1 MHCPLCIAHPAS
13 YLAVGS
19 SIVPLGMGVSFSLVH
34 LRTGRAPGA
43 PFLPSACSAF
53 VPCRSGH
60 AGNHLDFTQVA
71 FCVRRLPEVAYIAVI
86 PPALPQV
93 HLLPWTLPRH
103 RSFSSLLVVRLVF
116 ASLGCRTRAYLCDHQ
131 QATRPHE
138 SAACGAA
145 LGSVVDCV
153 GSGTPLGSLISGG
166 APTLL
171 CCCLWCSSCPLHPLR
186 PQVPST
192 HRGGIA
198 LIAGSHYIVMGRVY
212 QSAPQPLSVAFRPP
226 GWFLRLLPSLR
237 GESWHFVAHPTYGA
251 GFPTRYIYDTRIY
264 RLRSTCI
271 RPLRG
276 VYGDHRPSFHPDG
289 SSEDSSPCST
299 AS

>member
-1 MHCPLCIAHPAS
+1 
-13 YLAVGS
+13 
-19 SIVPLGMGVSFSLVH
+19 MGVAFSLVH

-60 AGNHLDFTQVA
+60 AGNHLDITQVA

-103 RSFSSLLVVRLVF
+103 RSFSSLPVVRLVF

-145 LGSVVDCV
+145 LGSVVD
-153 GSGTPLGSLISGG
+153 
-166 APTLL
+166 
-171 CCCLWCSSCPLHPLR
+171 
-186 PQVPST
+186 
-192 HRGGIA
+192 
-198 LIAGSHYIVMGRVY
+198 
-212 QSAPQPLSVAFRPP
+212 
-226 GWFLRLLPSLR
+226 
-237 GESWHFVAHPTYGA
+237 
-251 GFPTRYIYDTRIY
+251 
-264 RLRSTCI
+264 
-271 RPLRG
+271 
-276 VYGDHRPSFHPDG
+276 
-289 SSEDSSPCST
+289 
-299 AS
+299 

>member
-1 MHCPLCIAHPAS
+1 MHRKIQDAQVSRHVIVSLALQCELRLSLLGARKGHPSMSRRLHPIVKIDTFTCTLPLLLHDRKTGSASPAPLLDIVCLALPVVHCSSCILPCGRLINCAF
-13 YLAVGS
+13 
-19 SIVPLGMGVSFSLVH
+19 GMGVAFSLVH

-103 RSFSSLLVVRLVF
+103 RSFSSLPVVRLVF

-153 GSGTPLGSLISGG
+153 GLGTPLGSLISGG

-171 CCCLWCSSCPLHPLR
+171 CCCLWCSSCPLHPL
-186 PQVPST
+186 
-192 HRGGIA
+192 
-198 LIAGSHYIVMGRVY
+198 
-212 QSAPQPLSVAFRPP
+212 
-226 GWFLRLLPSLR
+226 
-237 GESWHFVAHPTYGA
+237 
-251 GFPTRYIYDTRIY
+251 
-264 RLRSTCI
+264 
-271 RPLRG
+271 
-276 VYGDHRPSFHPDG
+276 
-289 SSEDSSPCST
+289 
-299 AS
+299 

>member
-1 MHCPLCIAHPAS
+1 MIHSLAPCRFSFTTGKQVQRLLHLCWISSALHCPLCIAPPAS
-13 YLAVGS
+13 CLAVGS

-60 AGNHLDFTQVA
+60 AGNHLDITQVA

-103 RSFSSLLVVRLVF
+103 RSFSSLPVVRLVF

-171 CCCLWCSSCPLHPLR
+171 CCCLWCSSCPLHPL
-186 PQVPST
+186 
-192 HRGGIA
+192 
-198 LIAGSHYIVMGRVY
+198 
-212 QSAPQPLSVAFRPP
+212 
-226 GWFLRLLPSLR
+226 
-237 GESWHFVAHPTYGA
+237 
-251 GFPTRYIYDTRIY
+251 
-264 RLRSTCI
+264 
-271 RPLRG
+271 
-276 VYGDHRPSFHPDG
+276 
-289 SSEDSSPCST
+289 
-299 AS
+299 

>member
-1 MHCPLCIAHPAS
+1 
-13 YLAVGS
+13 
-19 SIVPLGMGVSFSLVH
+19 MGVSCSLVH

-103 RSFSSLLVVRLVF
+103 RSFSSLPVVRLVF

-198 LIAGSHYIVMGRVY
+198 LIAGSHYIVMAEYNNPRRSRSRSRSARRVGSCDY
-212 QSAPQPLSVAFRPP
+212 CPACAVNRGIL
-226 GWFLRLLPSLR
+226 LRILHTVQDFQR
-237 GESWHFVAHPTYGA
+237 AT
-251 GFPTRYIYDTRIY
+251 
-264 RLRSTCI
+264 STT
-271 RPLRG
+271 PA
-276 VYGDHRPSFHPDG
+276 
-289 SSEDSSPCST
+289 ST
-299 AS
+299 ASGRPALDLSEVFTGTIDQASIQMAHPRTAALAVRHLESRCDSIVRMLDSIDDQLKRRGD